1 VVGFSGFVQELGD
14 HRFPILGHARKRR
27 LDSSAMRTNWFV
39 AALVVMV
46 ASIVIA
52 AIAMRLS

>member
-1 VVGFSGFVQELGD
+1 VVRLRSLVQKLCD
-14 HRFPILGHARKRR
+14 ACAALRRHDRRR
-27 LDSSAMRTNWFV
+27 LDSSPMRTNWFV

-52 AIAMRLS
+52 VIAMRLS